1 VRRSI
6 FIGILLSGIICCGS
20 FNSVL
25 GSTEEKRD
33 SLSTSEEGKK
43 EKFNTVEFI
52 FEHIGDSYEWHI
64 VTIGHNHIAIPLPII
79 LYSEQKGLNIFLSS
93 KFHHGKEPY
102 RGFKWEHEGKYKG
115 KIVELGSNGEVLEEN
130 PLPYNFSIT
139 KLVLSIFI
147 ASILIC
153 WIFISIG
160 RKYKKGFDK
169 APTGMQN
176 LFEPIILFIKDDIAI
191 PSIGEKHYARFMPFL
206 LTVFF
211 FIWINNMMGLIPIFP
226 GGANVTGNI
235 AVTMVLALFTFV
247 ITTINGN
254 KHYWKEII
262 NAPGVPW
269 FLKFPIPIMPVVE
282 LTGVFTKP
290 IVLMIRLFAN
300 ILAGHMVAIVFF
312 SLIFIFGALN
322 MWAGYGISI
331 ISVSFAFFMTLL
343 ELLVALIQAY
353 VFTLLSAIYFGMATA
368 EHH

>member
-1 VRRSI
+1 MT
-6 FIGILLSGIICCGS
+6 IIACGGCQNS
-20 FNSVL
+20 FGESL
-25 GSTEEKRD
+25 QEKSD
-33 SLSTSEEGKK
+33 SLVTKEEGKK

-79 LYSEQKGLNIFLSS
+79 LYSEQKGFKIFLSS
-93 KFHHGKEPY
+93 KFHHGAESY
-102 RGFKWEHEGKYKG
+102 EGFKWEKEGKYKG
-115 KIVELGSNGEVLEEN
+115 KIVELGANGEVLEEN

-139 KLVLSIFI
+139 KLVLSILMASVFI
-147 ASILIC
+147 C
-153 WIFISIG
+153 VIFISMA
-160 RKYKKGFDK
+160 RKYKKGSNV
-169 APTGMQN
+169 APTGIQN
-176 LFEPIILFIKDDIAI
+176 LLEPIILFVKDDIAI
-191 PSIGEKHYARFMPFL
+191 PSIGEKYYAKFMPFL

-211 FIWINNMMGLIPIFP
+211 FIWINNMLGLIPIFP

-331 ISVSFAFFMTLL
+331 VSVSFAFFMTLL

-353 VFTLLSAIYFGMATA
+353 VFTLLSAIYIGMAKA